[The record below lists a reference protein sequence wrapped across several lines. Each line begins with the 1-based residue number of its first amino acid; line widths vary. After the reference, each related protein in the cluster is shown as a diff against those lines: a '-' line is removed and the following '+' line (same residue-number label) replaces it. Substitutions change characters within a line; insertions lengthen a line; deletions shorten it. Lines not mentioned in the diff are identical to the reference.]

1 MIDMFM
7 VRAMFARPHQSGIF
21 ECAGA
26 ENEREKADRPAGLE
40 CDVREKA
47 MITEANAE
55 PRRREH
61 DEEKRDLKTIQSEL
75 PEVPRDGGE
84 REDECADE
92 EGTCRPVD
100 ALNRE
105 MANEPAKWRCRSWLG
120 RDRGRLLANR
130 RFYHP

>member
-7 VRAMFARPHQSGIF
+7 VRAVFARPHQSGIF
-21 ECAGA
+21 ERAGA

-61 DEEKRDLKTIQSEL
+61 DEEKRDLKTIEPEL
-75 PEVPRDGGE
+75 PKVPRDGGE
-84 REDECADE
+84 REDERPHE
-92 EGTCRPVD
+92 EGTRRPVD
-100 ALNRE
+100 ALDGE

-120 RDRGRLLANR
+120 RVGGMLGANR
-130 RFYHP
+130 